1 MERAE
6 YVLSGALVAAVQSRN
21 VPALQEAIAA
31 AEAVKDPTMQK
42 DICGGLEEVLLNS
55 PPMLQAKH
63 MLELLQLERDLKVG
77 LAETEAKGLALQRQD
92 DPEAGLV
99 QRIDY
104 HKPND
109 HTNR

>member
-63 MLELLQLERDLKVG
+63 MLELLTVPYPSVLVG
-77 LAETEAKGLALQRQD
+77 FPSNGAGSS
-92 DPEAGLV
+92 DPFC
-99 QRIDY
+99 
-104 HKPND
+104 P
-109 HTNR
+109 